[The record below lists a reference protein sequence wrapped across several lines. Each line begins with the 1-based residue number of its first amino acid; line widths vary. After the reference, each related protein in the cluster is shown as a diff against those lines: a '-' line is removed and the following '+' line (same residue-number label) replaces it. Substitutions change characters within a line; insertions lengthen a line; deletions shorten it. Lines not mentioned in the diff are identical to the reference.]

1 MDEPLLTIR
10 RIGDEEIDTNYSVQ
24 GHRDRRAIAK
34 GFLILL
40 RHDKFLAKVFK
51 EMLQATLMHP
61 EMLEKDAGVVKGEVP
76 WDNNHNQQ

>member
-1 MDEPLLTIR
+1 MDEQLLTIR
-10 RIGDEEIDTNYSVQ
+10 RIGDEDVDMNYRVQ

-34 GFLILL
+34 GYLILL

-51 EMLQATLMHP
+51 EMLEVMLMHP
-61 EMLEKDAGVVKGEVP
+61 EMLEKDAGVVIGKVP